1 LTKKDKS
8 GSNSSRTTKSFT
20 VVSNVT
26 FDVATVYQD
35 GAQDYVIDQKYLH
48 LKTED
53 KTKPFLGAASMLPKP
68 GSFTTAKVRAEMAH
82 EKHVSL

>member
-1 LTKKDKS
+1 MTKKGKS

-20 VVSNVT
+20 VVSDVT
-26 FDVATVYQD
+26 FNAALVYQD
-35 GAQDYVIDQKYLH
+35 GAQDYIIDQKYLH

-53 KTKPFLGAASMLPKP
+53 KTKPFLGAPSMLPRP
-68 GSFTTAKVRAEMAH
+68 GSFTTAKIRAELAH